1 MSIFSEQSIENQI
14 IDIEKLSKIV
24 QKSISL
30 HQKNNLNDYKIFGLE
45 FIDLNDLNKSINI
58 AID

>member
-45 FIDLNDLNKSINI
+45 FID
-58 AID
+58 